1 MATSTLQLLP
11 TLSTTDISQP
21 DHSSSSSTMG
31 VSYDLKRL
39 KVYSSCLRCRAKKVK
54 CDRKEPCSRCEKH
67 QVECSYQELATV
79 QLDIRQFQK
88 HLNNPKTRKDGNL
101 ITPTPSSV
109 ISTSSSTSTSNTLT
123 STSSSNATATTG
135 NPPVSPAHSS
145 NSSNASTNG
154 DNNSKNHHTTSSS
167 SSLSSS
173 QSASSSTQNSYDCPL
188 IGNSKA
194 PVRVVTQKFVATD
207 PGRMY
212 RVHRR
217 KPSSKAS
224 KGDHPD
230 GRAERD
236 RIRKDV
242 RDISEHVDRVRLSD
256 SNISATS
263 TAAPKVA
270 IAGSSR
276 STVDTPMSPSG
287 PEDKEN
293 HASSVPI
300 WRAQAVGKHKQTAH
314 EQDLAETFGLAAY
327 LQAKEIEIS
336 QDSGRAKQPTK
347 IDYEMELEHA
357 LDRRLPSSGARPDRT
372 YNSRPRKYTHNGY
385 NPSTPY
391 ARPPHC
397 QLAPYPSHH
406 HANCHGNGSD
416 CGSNGKA
423 RTNGH
428 TQPPSAAQCCCQIAA
443 MQGQTLGSCPYSN
456 VSYSYDRPSLP
467 PLSSST
473 SASSRSTAQDHHE
486 EPPRI
491 AYSPSYSPSY
501 SPRYCPPEAVI
512 SYGGSSG
519 GHRSYSPPLA
529 KPLGWSP
536 SPSSPSSP
544 GYSSSSILPPL
555 RLPSSPSHSALPMK
569 MDVITSPSTEL
580 PPLRWSGPS
589 SPPPFS
595 SPTSSS
601 FPMASPSTELEVG
614 RDEDVPVQQV
624 ECKYNEPNVDVWD
637 MIEKPVKRGRSIKME
652 MNWILSQE
660 N

>member
-1 MATSTLQLLP
+1 
-11 TLSTTDISQP
+11 
-21 DHSSSSSTMG
+21 MG

-109 ISTSSSTSTSNTLT
+109 ISTSTSTT
-123 STSSSNATATTG
+123 
-135 NPPVSPAHSS
+135 
-145 NSSNASTNG
+145 
-154 DNNSKNHHTTSSS
+154 
-167 SSLSSS
+167 
-173 QSASSSTQNSYDCPL
+173 YDCPL
-188 IGNSKA
+188 IGNDSKA

-224 KGDHPD
+224 KSDHPD
-230 GRAERD
+230 GRTERD

-256 SNISATS
+256 SNTTS
-263 TAAPKVA
+263 APKVV

-276 STVDTPMSPSG
+276 STVDIPMSPSG
-287 PEDKEN
+287 PEEKEN
-293 HASSVPI
+293 HASSIPI

-391 ARPPHC
+391 ARPSHC
-397 QLAPYPSHH
+397 QLAPYSSHH

-423 RTNGH
+423 RSNGH

-443 MQGQTLGSCPYSN
+443 MQGQALGSCPYSN

-473 SASSRSTAQDHHE
+473 SACSRSTAQDHHE

-555 RLPSSPSHSALPMK
+555 RLPSALPMK

-589 SPPPFS
+589 SPSLPPPSFS

-601 FPMASPSTELEVG
+601 FPMVSPSTELEVG

-624 ECKYNEPNVDVWD
+624 ECKYNEPNVDAWD
-637 MIEKPVKRGRSIKME
+637 MIEKPAKRGRSIKME